1 MNFSAKNIQK
11 GATTSI
17 HEDGSRIEGT
27 MNVSR
32 LDLRYRYN
40 KTINK
45 IMDF

>member
-1 MNFSAKNIQK
+1 MTLSAKNIQK
-11 GATTSI
+11 GAITSI

-32 LDLRYRYN
+32 RDLRYRYN